1 MTDTYSSN
9 LYSKLT
15 YQKEDGTMLT
25 PLEFV
30 EKTVSYVG
38 DIVQDYRL
46 ITPWKFNVSAGT
58 TLGGIMALGAEYELI
73 SALPVCIIMTELQWI
88 IRMNT
93 LNLR

>member
-1 MTDTYSSN
+1 
-9 LYSKLT
+9 
-15 YQKEDGTMLT
+15 MLT

-58 TLGGIMALGAEYELI
+58 TLGGIMALGAEYEYANFGSSRLY
-73 SALPVCIIMTELQWI
+73 IMTELQWI